1 MTTETHLLAKI
12 KKNSRLPKKKH
23 NRYWDLRRKR
33 EEKPLT
39 EAESAEYLTLIQEW
53 EARNVERVRA
63 LIALAE
69 KRGTTLR
76 NLMAQLGL
84 KGAEGDF

>member
-12 KKNSRLPKKKH
+12 EKNSRLPTKKH
-23 NRYWDLRRKR
+23 HRYWDLRRKR

-53 EARNVERVRA
+53 EARHVERVRA

-76 NLMAQLGL
+76 SLMAQLGL

>member
-12 KKNSRLPKKKH
+12 EKNSRLPTKKH

-76 NLMAQLGL
+76 SLMAQLGL

>member
-1 MTTETHLLAKI
+1 MTTEIHLLRKI
-12 KKNSRLPKKKH
+12 EKNSRLPEKKH

-39 EAESAEYLTLIQEW
+39 EAESAEYLSLIQEW

-63 LIALAE
+63 LITLAE

-76 NLMAQLGL
+76 GVMTQQRGT
-84 KGAEGDF
+84 GPRTTV